1 MPEDGETG
9 LATASPA
16 PVGVLDLTQHLDL
29 WDFDFTAFEIKC
41 SSKWQ
46 KSLRFLGSA
55 LPDGK
60 LLRCLSLCLQGGA
73 WFTNSLLLSTGGIPS
88 FMPPHRA
95 NKTLIFEPSRTLS
108 SRQLTWAPGNKY
120 ICIYPGSHFCFAG
133 PRPSL
138 SHGDGRIIE

>member
-55 LPDGK
+55 LLDGK

-95 NKTLIFEPSRTLS
+95 NKT
-108 SRQLTWAPGNKY
+108 
-120 ICIYPGSHFCFAG
+120 
-133 PRPSL
+133 
-138 SHGDGRIIE
+138 